1 MACCPAEA
9 KYGYDDS
16 RFEKAVDHHFHCSVC
31 FNVLKDP
38 VMCRNNEHL
47 FCRDCITE
55 HLNTNSHTCP
65 ECNEDLTVETLRR
78 ARVISNIISDLKIK
92 CDYSQRGC
100 QESIRLE
107 ELDSHV
113 ESCGFAPVKCSNEEC
128 EMIVNKR
135 EIIHHESTVCEYR
148 KVKCHNCGKIEQD
161 VEEMKEKMEEM
172 KEKMV
177 EIDEKMEGMSKKVE
191 EMDEKVG
198 EKIEGMSKKEEEM
211 VEKVEEKI
219 EGMSKKVEE
228 MDEKVEEKIEGMSKK
243 VEEMDEKVEEKMDGM
258 SEKLVGITTDVDDL
272 KRLMVQMFEKLR
284 FLENGIQISSAVNY
298 ASTSLM
304 QDILVAGGFDGDD
317 NHLKSVE
324 KFSWKKNAWERVCSM
339 NVGRSGATSFVY
351 ENQVFVAG
359 GCGSPVIEVLNLN
372 EDPLQCGKSEATLPF
387 NCWRLRN
394 VVYQGRVILFCAC
407 NCQFGNVTE
416 LCLTPPYTC
425 KQLCKIPQPKRQY
438 YTVVA
443 FEHKVLIF
451 GGKNVD
457 DNDSLKDVLELDL
470 TTKKIKVMPSLP
482 GAARLMAGVR
492 WGDQAI
498 LIGGYSKDGRSK
510 KVLMYD
516 SKTGKTTEL
525 PSMLEK
531 RNACAAVITGNT
543 IVVMG
548 GFGESGRVRSV
559 EAFTLGGYSW
569 RYLPA
574 MNDIRSILTA
584 TALTLS

>member
-16 RFEKAVDHHFHCSVC
+16 RFEKAVDHHLYCSVC

-47 FCRDCITE
+47 FCRECITE

-78 ARVISNIISDLKIK
+78 ARVIGNILSGLKIK

-113 ESCGFAPVKCSNEEC
+113 ENCGFAPVKCSNEEC
-128 EMIVNKR
+128 ELIVNKR

-161 VEEMKEKMEEM
+161 VEEMKEKMEEKIEGM
-172 KEKMV
+172 YGKIEDMDEKMGEIKEKMV
-177 EIDEKMEGMSKKVE
+177 EMDKKVAEKME
-191 EMDEKVG
+191 
-198 EKIEGMSKKEEEM
+198 
-211 VEKVEEKI
+211 
-219 EGMSKKVEE
+219 
-228 MDEKVEEKIEGMSKK
+228 
-243 VEEMDEKVEEKMDGM
+243 
-258 SEKLVGITTDVDDL
+258 GITTDVEEV

-284 FLENGIQISSAVNY
+284 FLENAIQISSAVNY

-304 QDILVAGGFDGDD
+304 EDILVAGGWDSDG
-317 NHLKSVE
+317 NELKSVE

-339 NVGRSGATSFVY
+339 NVGRGGATSFVY

-359 GCGSPVIEVLNLN
+359 GYESPVIEVLNLN
-372 EDPLQCGKSEATLPF
+372 EDPLQCGKSKAALPF
-387 NCWRLRN
+387 NCGRLRN
-394 VVYQGRVILFCAC
+394 VLYQERVILFCAC
-407 NCQFGNVTE
+407 RKTNNVRE
-416 LCLTPPYTC
+416 LCLTPPYTFE
-425 KQLCKIPQPKRQY
+425 QLCEIPEPKRKL

-451 GGKNVD
+451 GGKSVKD
-457 DNDSLKDVLELDL
+457 DDYLEDVLEFDL
-470 TTKKIKVMPSLP
+470 TTREFKVMPSLP
-482 GAARLMAGVR
+482 STASNMAGVR

-498 LIGGYSKDGRSK
+498 LIGGYSKNGQSK
-510 KVLMYD
+510 QVLMYD

-531 RNACAAVITGNT
+531 RDACSAVITGNT
-543 IVVMG
+543 IVAMG
-548 GFGESGRVRSV
+548 GLGDFGRARSV
-559 EAFTLGGYSW
+559 ETFTLGGYSW

-574 MNDIRSILTA
+574 MNDIRSVFTA
-584 TALTLS
+584 TALPSKNVH